1 MKLYALLDHRMHPDV
16 PFHIQRG
23 HIDGPFP
30 LHVHDFDELVVVTG
44 GSGVHAIDG
53 FSYDVQAGDIYMV
66 LGDTAHGFTRANGL
80 TMFNLMLPSDF
91 CDPEPASGF
100 RPLERSLRAM
110 PGFQALFILEPY
122 YRREHR
128 FMNRLRVTPAQLDEI
143 GNWLETMAT
152 EYETHPDGFQAML
165 QADLVRLFVRL
176 SRWMAQPEVPATG
189 NLLPL
194 SQALAYMEAH
204 FAEPLTLSMLAG
216 RAFLS
221 ERHFSRIFQDNC
233 HQSPMAYLQA
243 LRLSHACG
251 LLRRNDR
258 TVTEIAQAC
267 GYADSNL
274 FSRLFARRYRM
285 TPSAYRKHFGLH
297 A

>member
-1 MKLYALLDHRMHPDV
+1 MMRFCLQEHLTHPDV

-23 HIDGPFP
+23 HIGGPFP
-30 LHVHDFDELVVVTG
+30 RHVHDFSELVVVTG

-66 LGDTAHGFTRANGL
+66 LGDTAHGFEQASDL

-91 CDPEPASGF
+91 CEPEPASGF
-100 RPLERSLRAM
+100 WPMERSLRAM

-143 GNWLETMAT
+143 GGWLEAMAT
-152 EYETHPDGFQAML
+152 EYEAHPDGCRAML
-165 QADLVRLFVRL
+165 QADLTHLFVRL
-176 SRWMAQPEVPATG
+176 SRWMSEPEAPPTG

-194 SQALAYMEAH
+194 SRAMAYMEAH
-204 FAEPLTLSMLAG
+204 FAEPLTLSLLAG

-221 ERHFSRIFQDNC
+221 ERHFSRIFQDNY

-274 FSRLFARRYRM
+274 FSRLFTRRYRM
-285 TPSAYRKHFGLH
+285 TPSAYRKHFGQQ